1 MNNIKVKLVE
11 AHQSQL
17 KNFDVKKELQ
27 SVQEYVNGLEIELEN
42 RTVFLVCIQGN
53 YDDFGKR
60 TNTVFVI
67 INNCGKAIR
76 ELHGVI
82 KVKSCILHTVQF
94 AKATIDFDEA
104 LMGKIENNEGMLVH
118 LNIPTRGLNQNKI
131 FKSTELE
138 VEFTDVR
145 VTYVDE

>member
-60 TNTVFVI
+60 TNATS
-67 INNCGKAIR
+67 KTLS
-76 ELHGVI
+76 LH
-82 KVKSCILHTVQF
+82 STS
-94 AKATIDFDEA
+94 
-104 LMGKIENNEGMLVH
+104 MLP
-118 LNIPTRGLNQNKI
+118 LYA
-131 FKSTELE
+131 STAC
-138 VEFTDVR
+138 FTDFSP
-145 VTYVDE
+145 